1 MKTVI
6 LAGGLGTRLAEET
19 SLRPKPMVEIGGIP
33 ILVHVMSIY
42 HSHGFRDFLIAC
54 GYKGEYIKDYF
65 SNFQIRNSD
74 WSLNLQDGSK
84 KIVRAD
90 LPDWEVAPIDTGSNT
105 MTGGR
110 IRRLEP
116 LIGNERFMAT
126 YGDGVANIDISE
138 LVDFHQSHGC
148 LATITAVHP
157 PARFGCLDLDGG
169 VVRSFAEK
177 PQTSEGWINGGFFV
191 FEPEVFDYLD
201 GDSCVLEKSPLERL
215 SKDGQLRA
223 FCHNGFWQPM
233 DTLREKQMLEEMWNS
248 NKAPWKGTQDDNFF
262 GGLSRQ
268 KGSSDRTYRF
278 QGSVVRKVA

>member
-1 MKTVI
+1 
-6 LAGGLGTRLAEET
+6 
-19 SLRPKPMVEIGGIP
+19 
-33 ILVHVMSIY
+33 
-42 HSHGFRDFLIAC
+42 
-54 GYKGEYIKDYF
+54 
-65 SNFQIRNSD
+65 
-74 WSLNLQDGSK
+74 
-84 KIVRAD
+84 
-90 LPDWEVAPIDTGSNT
+90 
-105 MTGGR
+105 
-110 IRRLEP
+110 
-116 LIGNERFMAT
+116 MAT
-126 YGDGVANIDISE
+126 YGDGVANIDIAE

-223 FCHNGFWQPM
+223 YCHNGFWQPM
-233 DTLREKQMLEEMWNS
+233 DTLREKQMLEEMWTS

-268 KGSSDRTYRF
+268 KSSSDRTYRF
-278 QGSVVRKVA
+278 QGPVVRKVA